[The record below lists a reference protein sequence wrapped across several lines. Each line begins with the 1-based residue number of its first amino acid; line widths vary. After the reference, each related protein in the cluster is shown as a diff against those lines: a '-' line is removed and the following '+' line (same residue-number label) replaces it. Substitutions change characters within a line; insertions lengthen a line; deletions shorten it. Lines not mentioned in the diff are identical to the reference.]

1 MTDSTREL
9 GELSTA
15 FDRANTSITRT
26 GQAFG
31 ELAKSSQEWNIISR
45 ILSGTGMW
53 RLQNQIRAVGN
64 IINVYHNRQEQAR
77 KSTLAAVDANEKLAE
92 SMKDIDRA
100 LMKTDAQI
108 RKTPLFAMFDK
119 AGRDGIKEYKNMWK
133 SARDEINKAD
143 RSVTKALRPS
153 RASKYIEGKMGT
165 GQFLSETF
173 GVSQTLSAGKRAFMA
188 GKRALLPGIS
198 SDKGLNQLFE
208 GVEGTRRF
216 GNYGGLSTIT
226 AIGSSLK
233 DKGKFGLEML
243 NNRQYQTPR
252 AQEAWAKIGTKLS
265 PIATKVKSFFVIGL
279 AVLGKAMLFFVALV
293 TGFALLIFIIKKLE
307 IKKRLENFEKKFG
320 YFGELFGEIK
330 TLLGAVFSMFRAAF
344 EGDGAGLWKGFKLL
358 ITTLVAI
365 LETIVKIVLRGIF
378 EIVKALPSLI
388 LRALKG
394 IGGGIKNI
402 IFGRANGGVVGS
414 GELTLVGERG
424 PELVRLPSGARVHS
438 NAESRRMSGSN
449 IHVHVNGRVGASDA
463 EIRDIANK
471 VAREIN
477 LKMNRTAHTTGRL

>member
-1 MTDSTREL
+1 MTDEASKDMT
-9 GELSTA
+9 ELSKA

-64 IINVYHNRQEQAR
+64 IINVYHNRQKDAM
-77 KSTLAAVDANEKLAE
+77 KSTLEAVDANAKLAQSLAE
-92 SMKDIDRA
+92 VDKA
-100 LMKTDAQI
+100 LGLSDAKI
-108 RKTPLFAMFDK
+108 AKTPLAMMFTK
-119 AGRDGIKEYKNMWK
+119 AGRDGIKEYKAMWTEAGK
-133 SARDEINKAD
+133 QLGKAE
-143 RSVTKALRPS
+143 TGLAKALTPS
-153 RASKYIEGKMGT
+153 SASKFLAGSFFGGKEGDDEDAGIFQFMRRGFDKSRTVRASKAIGR
-165 GQFLSETF
+165 F
-173 GVSQTLSAGKRAFMA
+173 GARQYDR
-188 GKRALLPGIS
+188 I
-198 SDKGLNQLFE
+198 KGLRDIGMLRKKDGSVDLRAN
-208 GVEGTRRF
+208 RS
-216 GNYGGLSTIT
+216 NYGVRASRAWANFKKKLGGIGGKVAQFFVVGGAFLLKASLYFIAIIT
-226 AIGSSLK
+226 A
-233 DKGKFGLEML
+233 
-243 NNRQYQTPR
+243 
-252 AQEAWAKIGTKLS
+252 
-265 PIATKVKSFFVIGL
+265 
-279 AVLGKAMLFFVALV
+279 
-293 TGFALLIFIIKKLE
+293 FALLIFIIKNLE
-307 IKKRLENFEKKFG
+307 IKKRFKAFEKKFG

-330 TLLGAVFSMFRAAF
+330 TLLGAVFSMFKAAF

-358 ITTLVAI
+358 IKTLVAM

-438 NAESRRMSGSN
+438 NAESRRMAGSN

>member
-1 MTDSTREL
+1 MTDEASRDMT
-9 GELSTA
+9 ELSRA

-64 IINVYHNRQEQAR
+64 IINVYHKRQENAM
-77 KSTLAAVDANEKLAE
+77 KSTLEAVDANAKLAQSLAE
-92 SMKDIDRA
+92 VDKA
-100 LMKTDAQI
+100 LGLSDAKI
-108 RKTPLFAMFDK
+108 AKTPLAIMFTK
-119 AGRDGIKEYKNMWK
+119 AGRDGIKEYKAMWTEAGK
-133 SARDEINKAD
+133 QLGKAE
-143 RSVTKALRPS
+143 TGLAKALTPS
-153 RASKYIEGKMGT
+153 NASK
-165 GQFLSETF
+165 FLSGGFFKDPNTGEGGIGEFMRTGF
-173 GVSQTLSAGKRAFMA
+173 NKSRTVRAGRAV
-188 GKRALLPGIS
+188 G
-198 SDKGLNQLFE
+198 
-208 GVEGTRRF
+208 RF
-216 GNYGGLSTIT
+216 GSK
-226 AIGSSLK
+226 IG
-233 DKGKFGLEML
+233 KGIRNIGMSEAGLEMERIGEGSAFEAL
-243 NNRQYQTPR
+243 YKASSGRDNKRQR
-252 AQEAWAKIGTKLS
+252 GLRAWASFKKKLGGIS
-265 PIATKVKSFFVIGL
+265 GKVAQFFVVGGAFL
-279 AVLGKAMLFFVALV
+279 LKASLYFIAII
-293 TGFALLIFIIKKLE
+293 TAFALLIFIIKKLE
-307 IKKRLENFEKKFG
+307 IKKRFKAFEKKFG

-330 TLLGAVFSMFRAAF
+330 TILGAVFSMFKAAF

-358 ITTLVAI
+358 IGTLLAM

-438 NAESRRMSGSN
+438 NAESRRMAGSN